1 MTILHVR
8 LRGPTTTITIPSSMN
23 NAKFVLK
30 SARVLFNRDSH
41 GYYVAWIN
49 SSLFDEGNVI
59 SYSKAGDPTT
69 RFPEIPLF
77 LHPDGKNAL
86 IYQNADWDLGRVR
99 GSGTVTFNLRFE
111 TCIERKRFSQAV
123 FDSGDPSIAKY
134 YGQSVYQQY
143 YGTTVPMYMS
153 PNSNHVTNTTM
164 SSVYAIQQPPSGFIN
179 PPLTTADFGSNSLY
193 APDGTNITPTPAP
206 TNKPFPNASLWV
218 HTGVQVSSVDPQPG
232 GTTYDTSVTSVEE
245 ANIVAKSGGQLTGS
259 GVRRN
264 AIIYAYS
271 VDLIFE
277 VTN

>member
-69 RFPEIPLF
+69 RFPEIPL
-77 LHPDGKNAL
+77 LLNPEGKNAL

-123 FDSGDPSIAKY
+123 FDSNDPSIAKY
-134 YGQSVYQQY
+134 YGASPYQPYFGQSI
-143 YGTTVPMYMS
+143 PMYLGNG
-153 PNSNHVTNTTM
+153 PNSNSFNRAQM
-164 SSVYAIQQPPSGFIN
+164 GQRYATQN
-179 PPLTTADFGSNSLY
+179 PPIGLATLHVDEFGSNSLY
-193 APDGTNITPTPAP
+193 AADGTNITPSPAP

-218 HTGVQVSSVDPQPG
+218 HTGVVVNGVDPQAG
-232 GTTYDTSVTSVEE
+232 GPDYDTNVTSIEE

>member
-77 LHPDGKNAL
+77 LHPEGKSAL

-123 FDSGDPSIAKY
+123 FDSNDPSIAKY
-134 YGQSVYQQY
+134 YGASPYQQY
-143 YGTTVPMYMS
+143 FGQSIPMFLGNG
-153 PNSNHVTNTTM
+153 PNSNVSTNTNM
-164 SSVYAIQQPPSGFIN
+164 GSYYGVQN
-179 PPLTTADFGSNSLY
+179 PPASSIPLMTADFGSNSRF
-193 APDGTNITPTPAP
+193 AADGTDITPSPAP
-206 TNKPFPNASLWV
+206 TNKPYPNDSLWV
-218 HTGVQVSSVDPQPG
+218 HTGVQVTNVDPQAG

-245 ANIVAKSGGQLTGS
+245 ANIVAKSGGLLTGS

-277 VTN
+277 VTS

>member
-77 LHPDGKNAL
+77 LHPESKNAL

-134 YGQSVYQQY
+134 YGQSVYQPY

-153 PNSNHVTNTTM
+153 PNSNNVTNSTM
-164 SSVYAIQQPPSGFIN
+164 STVYSVQQPPQTLTN
-179 PPLTTADFGSNSLY
+179 LTTADFGSNSLY

-206 TNKPFPNASLWV
+206 TNKPFPSSTLWV
-218 HTGVQVSSVDPQPG
+218 HTGVQVGNVDPQPG
-232 GTTYDTSVTSVEE
+232 GTTFDTNPVSVEE
-245 ANIVAKSGGQLTGS
+245 ANIIAKSGGQLTGS
-259 GVRRN
+259 GFRRN
-264 AIIYAYS
+264 AIAYAYS